1 MILSFQSILTHLK
14 ADGTFLLSQYWL
26 WCPIIAPFLGAQ
38 VGIGFYDL
46 FLKQQDSTDSPAS
59 LWVSSLCLHSLG

>member
-1 MILSFQSILTHLK
+1 MLTHPK

-26 WCPIIAPFLGAQ
+26 WCPIIGPFLGAQ

-46 FLKQQDSTDSPAS
+46 FLKQQPEESADSPAI
-59 LWVSSLCLHSLG
+59 L